1 MKIHTT
7 QNLTS
12 FGRMQST
19 NNVDIPEIR
28 LNYSEQMRM
37 AQLSAEPDSNKDM
50 VSFRGKGNPVKDGK
64 KIVESIKKVVGEVKD
79 KPVIDKRR
87 GDGFLKG
94 SFFNSSLKIT
104 DFETVATASIA
115 AAACAGRSATIVA
128 LPSKEKSKEDN
139 IYAASQALASGIV
152 GFITAFLLTA
162 PFKAGANYTR
172 KKLLQTLDKNVLERL
187 HPQLKGGVI
196 DKNGSRILETEKWL
210 DNQGHAF
217 TSEIKMCD
225 MLPKMKSL
233 SEISDLTFKKLLNA
247 DVDWAANK
255 GKSFNDVVL
264 RNGQSLYDAIKM
276 SRLGIIVKEEGM
288 NDAQILLKDLDKEY
302 LTNLVNDAKNTDSIW
317 KNLDVNSVYDKN
329 GKVVDFRQWKDVEG
343 KRWKLDLDSIN
354 VSSAVETVEYRPRV
368 TGKRQFDDK
377 ENVYKFTT
385 YQRNGVNG
393 ELGTEINPV
402 MIKAERSNV
411 ILDKLLTWGPDL
423 LFRIPLAVGTVAL
436 IPWVLKNVF
445 NIEKS
450 SAKKNNQ
457 QSLAQEAAQ
466 DIKILNDDAKT
477 AEKVAF
483 KGHSE
488 QDVGKTQ
495 AVSFKGGKNN
505 PLMDWFAKGF
515 GKFYGK
521 PLMESDKLWKI
532 SESLTKVPGA
542 MTQHMVALGSL
553 ITSGTYVQRTLTNK
567 DLDPDRRR
575 TLAVNQAL
583 CFFVPTF
590 AAYSVDKLINEA
602 VKKNE
607 YRYTGLKLHDLEM
620 DKIAGKLTPQVE
632 ADAYKSLGKKAK
644 GVRVLASLAVFTLIY
659 RYATPV
665 LITPIANKIG
675 DWWNARIA
683 AKKEQKNNQEIKT
696 A

>member
-28 LNYSEQMRM
+28 LNYSEQMRLS
-37 AQLSAEPDSNKDM
+37 QLLAEPDLNKDM

-64 KIVESIKKVVGEVKD
+64 KIVESIKKIVGDVKD
-79 KPVIDKRR
+79 KPVIDKKR
-87 GDGFLKG
+87 GDDFLKG
-94 SFFNSSLKIT
+94 SFFNNSLKIT

-115 AAACAGRSATIVA
+115 AIACAARSATIAA

-172 KKLLQTLDKNVLERL
+172 RNLLQTLDKNVLERL

-210 DNQGHAF
+210 DNKGHRF
-217 TSEIKMCD
+217 SSEIKMCD
-225 MLPKMKSL
+225 MLPQMKSL
-233 SEISDLTFKKLLNA
+233 SEVSDLTFSKLLKV

-264 RNGQSLYDAIKM
+264 KNGQSLYDTIKM

-302 LTNLVNDAKNTDSIW
+302 LTNLVKDAKNTDSIW
-317 KNLDVNSVYDKN
+317 KNLDVNSVYDAKN
-329 GKVVDFRQWKDVEG
+329 KVVDFRQWKDLKG
-343 KRWKLDLDSIN
+343 KQWKLDLDSIN
-354 VSSAVETVEYRPRV
+354 VSSAIETANYKPRV

-377 ENVYKFTT
+377 ENIYKFTT

-393 ELGTEINPV
+393 ELGTEITPE

-411 ILDKLLTWGPDL
+411 ILDKLLTWAPDL
-423 LFRIPLAVGTVAL
+423 LFRIPLAAGTVAL

-450 SAKKNNQ
+450 SAKKKNQ
-457 QSLAQEAAQ
+457 ETLAQNAMQ
-466 DIKILNDDAKT
+466 NDAVQKDT
-477 AEKVAF
+477 TSEKVTF
-483 KGHSE
+483 KGH
-488 QDVGKTQ
+488 QDNDSTRGQT
-495 AVSFKGGKNN
+495 VSFKGGSKN
-505 PLMDWFAKGF
+505 PLVNWFAKGF

-521 PLMESDKLWKI
+521 PLMASNKLWKI
-532 SESLTKVPGA
+532 SEFLTKIPGE

-567 DLDPDRRR
+567 DLDPERRR

-583 CFFVPTF
+583 CFVVPTI
-590 AAYSVDKLINEA
+590 AAYSVDKLINDA

-620 DKIAGKLTPQVE
+620 DKIAGKVSPKNE
-632 ADAYKSLGKKAK
+632 AEAYKSLGKKAK

-683 AKKEQKNNQEIKT
+683 AKKEQKNNQEVKT